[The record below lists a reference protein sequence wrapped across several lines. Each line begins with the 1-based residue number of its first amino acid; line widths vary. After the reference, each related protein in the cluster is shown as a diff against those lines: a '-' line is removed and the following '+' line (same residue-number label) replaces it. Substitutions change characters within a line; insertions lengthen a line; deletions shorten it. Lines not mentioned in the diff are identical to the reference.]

1 MYAQEQEHA
10 LAGQYGVRMMCF
22 ASHASPLFAI
32 CLGLD
37 SGGRH
42 AHGHVHHV
50 AYPRRV
56 DVVTRVSVQVGVS
69 PYLMSREMK
78 QNDSMKLEV
87 NNCY

>member
-32 CLGLD
+32 WLGLD

-42 AHGHVHHV
+42 AHGHV
-50 AYPRRV
+50 AYPRRCRSDAFPFRLLV
-56 DVVTRVSVQVGVS
+56 
-69 PYLMSREMK
+69 
-78 QNDSMKLEV
+78 
-87 NNCY
+87 